1 MVIGQFERSMDE
13 MLHPFIHCTN
23 VHVSQLHV
31 LYPTNVHVSQLHICT
46 NVHVSQLHICI
57 KLHADTISYIIITLS
72 LSCNNK
78 LDKLLNLP
86 VYT

>member
-46 NVHVSQLHICI
+46 NVH
-57 KLHADTISYIIITLS
+57 ADTISYIIITLS

>member
-31 LYPTNVHVSQLHICT
+31 LYPTNVHVSQLHIC
-46 NVHVSQLHICI
+46 I